1 MKSNSTKTYAG
12 AVRTSVVMD
21 SNIRTLLACAVLGM
35 ALCTDAQADPG
46 NQASRFAS
54 RHADAEKALFQ
65 TFKQGSSAKDYASP
79 LFDLTKY
86 ETFMTATGGVRVDD
100 YRLLGHLADEE
111 AFKTMSTYDF
121 PRFVLRMIEYR
132 LAQRTGIDV
141 ANRDP
146 FAGRRFEVTERQ

>member
-1 MKSNSTKTYAG
+1 MKSNSTMTHTYA
-12 AVRTSVVMD
+12 ATTSAVMD
-21 SNIRTLLACAVLGM
+21 SSVWLLLACAVIGV
-35 ALCTDAQADPG
+35 ALCTDALADPG
-46 NQASRFAS
+46 NQATRFAS
-54 RHADAEKALFQ
+54 RHADAEKVLFQ
-65 TFKQGSSAKDYASP
+65 TFKQGSSAQDYASP

-111 AFKTMSTYDF
+111 AFKIMSTYDF

>member
-1 MKSNSTKTYAG
+1 MKHSSNSMPTASVTVTTYANARALV
-12 AVRTSVVMD
+12 AVAVM
-21 SNIRTLLACAVLGM
+21 GM
-35 ALCTDAQADPG
+35 ALCVGAQADPG
-46 NQASRFAS
+46 SQASRFVA
-54 RHADAEKALFQ
+54 RHAEAEKALFQ
-65 TFKQGSSAKDYASP
+65 TFKQGAPAQDYASP

-141 ANRDP
+141 ADRNP
-146 FAGRRFEVTERQ
+146 FTDRRFEVTERQ